1 MKQRRAMLVQL
12 FILGILGAAVF
23 ISLALPSSGLFA
35 SSGEVAEISVIFR
48 EVDDA
53 HWENTKMGM
62 EQAAQEAGAELR
74 FLYLTRSNDE
84 EEQMEIMRR
93 EAVRGAQA
101 LIVIPV
107 SDGCVETLSK
117 EQPNLPII
125 SMESCAP
132 GAAAC
137 ITPDQAALGSALAQ
151 EILEDGTPN
160 QVLLLDTPKDNSAVR
175 QRLDAVQAALEE
187 QGVAVARMKIS
198 AEEIKAQSFLWGQ
211 EVYDA
216 VVTAE
221 PFAAQ
226 EAAEKKAEQ
235 GLSQRLYGVGITDA
249 IALALEDETISA
261 CAVIGEYASGY
272 LAVQQALRAV
282 DGEDAQSQTMPFF
295 IVRGEDFNE
304 LGSQKL
310 LFPVD

>member
-1 MKQRRAMLVQL
+1 MKQRRATLVQL
-12 FILGILGAAVF
+12 LILGVLGAAVL
-23 ISLALPSSGLFA
+23 ISLMLPSSGLFT
-35 SSGEVAEISVIFR
+35 SSGEVVEISVIFR
-48 EVDDA
+48 EVDA
-53 HWENTKMGM
+53 VHWENTKMGM

-74 FLYLTRSNDE
+74 FLYLTRPNDA
-84 EEQMEIMRR
+84 EEQIEIMRR

-107 SDGCVETLSK
+107 SDACVETLSK
-117 EQPNLPII
+117 EQSDLPII

-137 ITPDQAALGSALAQ
+137 IAPDQAALGSALAQ
-151 EILEDGTPN
+151 EIIEDGIPN
-160 QVLLLDTPKDNSAVR
+160 QVLLLDTAVT
-175 QRLDAVQAALEE
+175 QRLDAAQAALEE
-187 QGVAVARMKIS
+187 QGAAVARMKIS

-211 EVYDA
+211 KVYDA
-216 VVTAE
+216 VVVAE

-226 EAAEKKAEQ
+226 EAAEKKAEL

-282 DGEDAQSQTMPFF
+282 SGEDAQSQTMPFS

-304 LGSQKL
+304 LSSQKL

>member
-1 MKQRRAMLVQL
+1 
-12 FILGILGAAVF
+12 
-23 ISLALPSSGLFA
+23 
-35 SSGEVAEISVIFR
+35 
-48 EVDDA
+48 
-53 HWENTKMGM
+53 MGM

-74 FLYLTRSNDE
+74 FLYLTRPNDA
-84 EEQMEIMRR
+84 EEQIEIMRR

-107 SDGCVETLSK
+107 SDACVETLSK
-117 EQPNLPII
+117 EQSDLPII

-137 ITPDQAALGSALAQ
+137 IAPDQAALGSALAQ
-151 EILEDGTPN
+151 EIIEDGIPN
-160 QVLLLDTPKDNSAVR
+160 QVLLLDTAKDNSAVT
-175 QRLDAVQAALEE
+175 QRLDAAQAALEE
-187 QGVAVARMKIS
+187 QGAAVARMKIS

-216 VVTAE
+216 VVVAE

-226 EAAEKKAEQ
+226 EAAEKKAEL
-235 GLSQRLYGVGITDA
+235 GISQRLYGVGITDA

-282 DGEDAQSQTMPFF
+282 SGEDAQSQTMPFS

-304 LGSQKL
+304 LSSQKL

>member
-1 MKQRRAMLVQL
+1 MKQRRATLVQL
-12 FILGILGAAVF
+12 LILGVLGAAVL
-23 ISLALPSSGLFA
+23 ISLMLPSSGLFT
-35 SSGEVAEISVIFR
+35 SSGEVVEISVIFR
-48 EVDDA
+48 EVDA
-53 HWENTKMGM
+53 VHWENTKMGM

-74 FLYLTRSNDE
+74 FLYLTRPNDA
-84 EEQMEIMRR
+84 EEQIEIMRR

-107 SDGCVETLSK
+107 SDACVETLSK
-117 EQPNLPII
+117 EQSDLPII

-137 ITPDQAALGSALAQ
+137 IAPDQAALGSALAQ
-151 EILEDGTPN
+151 EIIEDGIPN
-160 QVLLLDTPKDNSAVR
+160 QVLLLDTAKDNSAVT
-175 QRLDAVQAALEE
+175 QRLDAAQAALEE
-187 QGVAVARMKIS
+187 QGAAVARMKIS

-216 VVTAE
+216 VVVAE

-226 EAAEKKAEQ
+226 EAAEKKAEL
-235 GLSQRLYGVGITDA
+235 GLSKRLYGVGITDA

-282 DGEDAQSQTMPFF
+282 SGKDAQSQTMPFS

-304 LGSQKL
+304 LSSQKL